1 MDKHVGRIARSGRKR
16 HLGGSGTCK
25 RCIAPRRKIMSQFE
39 KFVAEGNE
47 KADELAKAG
56 AMLNKGFMAEAKA
69 ETLQQEER
77 RGACST
83 GSIEDTR
90 SGKLASNRVAFGN
103 RQVSVHEMWKRK

>member
-1 MDKHVGRIARSGRKR
+1 MYQAKSGKRRFVDKHVGRITRSGRKR

-25 RCIAPRRKIMSQFE
+25 GASHQKRKRNMSQFE

-83 GSIEDTR
+83 AACGQLPLPGRTKE
-90 SGKLASNRVAFGN
+90 GL
-103 RQVSVHEMWKRK
+103 

>member
-1 MDKHVGRIARSGRKR
+1 
-16 HLGGSGTCK
+16 
-25 RCIAPRRKIMSQFE
+25 MSQFE

-83 GSIEDTR
+83 AACGQLPLPGRTKE
-90 SGKLASNRVAFGN
+90 GL
-103 RQVSVHEMWKRK
+103 